1 MKPIKI
7 FFAVLAAL
15 PLFLVGCKEK
25 AQKDAAHVTFK
36 LTDAPT
42 NFDALYI
49 DVKGIEAHTQAS
61 GWVMM
66 NSSVGSIN
74 ILQYVNGQSTV
85 IAEGDIP
92 AGHIDQ
98 VRLLLGS
105 NNSIVVNGQSQ
116 PISLAG
122 SGAAGLTLNLDNQ
135 VQAGNNYSW
144 TIDFDAAQSVVAAGS
159 ASFQLQPTLRLIVD
173 AGSSGSV
180 NGGGSGSVNGGIA
193 IGGSGSGSGSVT
205 VNGDLGGSIAGSL
218 GAAGMASVCVSGSD
232 GQSICTITD
241 LSGNFHIQ
249 AVAAGSYTVQIDPVV
264 PLLSTKVISNVN
276 VTAGQTTNLGL
287 VVL

>member
-1 MKPIKI
+1 MTG
-7 FFAVLAAL
+7 VQTCAL
-15 PLFLVGCKEK
+15 P
-25 AQKDAAHVTFK
+25 
-36 LTDAPT
+36 
-42 NFDALYI
+42 I
-49 DVKGIEAHTQAS
+49 
-61 GWVMM
+61 
-66 NSSVGSIN
+66 
-74 ILQYVNGQSTV
+74 
-85 IAEGDIP
+85 
-92 AGHIDQ
+92 
-98 VRLLLGS
+98 
-105 NNSIVVNGQSQ
+105 SQ

-122 SGAAGLTLNLDNQ
+122 NGAAGLTLNLDNHL
-135 VQAGNNYSW
+135 QAGNSYSW

-180 NGGGSGSVNGGIA
+180 NGGGSGSVNGGIT
-193 IGGSGSGSGSVT
+193 IGGSDGGSGSVT

-218 GAAGMASVCVSGSD
+218 GTASMASVCISGSD

-249 AVAAGSYTVQIDPVV
+249 AVAAGNYTVQIDPVV